1 MFSMDPEA
9 NVGFLLH
16 DASRLMRA
24 WFDER
29 AQALGL
35 TRAQW
40 RVLVHLG
47 PREGINQASLA
58 EILELDT
65 VTLSRHLD
73 RLEKSGWVERRRD
86 PEDRRAWQIH
96 LGEPSRPVL
105 AQMQTLAVETQVQAL
120 AGLSVDDCQRLVEV
134 LTRIKANMSQSGQ
147 DADDAEL
154 RERMT
159 G

>member
-1 MFSMDPEA
+1 MDPEA

-86 PEDRRAWQIH
+86 PDDRRAWQIH

-105 AQMQTLAVETQVQAL
+105 AQMEALAVETQAQAL
-120 AGLSVDDCQRLVEV
+120 AGLSADDCQRLVDV
-134 LTRIKANMSQSGQ
+134 LTRIKTNMS
-147 DADDAEL
+147 ADVQGTDGVES
-154 RERMT
+154 RERMA